1 MAFLYGVTY
10 TWRHVKKSETSHRIG
25 RGVDNV
31 HWVKK
36 VIKKSSA
43 SLSTG
48 SCEWTH
54 AWGHVRRQSR
64 RAVYETL
71 VTLHAVRGRM
81 RRMVKVGVHDFL
93 VFTHRIG
100 LRGGGDQRR

>member
-1 MAFLYGVTY
+1 
-10 TWRHVKKSETSHRIG
+10 
-25 RGVDNV
+25 
-31 HWVKK
+31 
-36 VIKKSSA
+36 
-43 SLSTG
+43 
-48 SCEWTH
+48 
-54 AWGHVRRQSR
+54 
-64 RAVYETL
+64 VYETL

>member
-1 MAFLYGVTY
+1 M
-10 TWRHVKKSETSHRIG
+10 IG
-25 RGVDNV
+25 RGVDNA

-36 VIKKSSA
+36 VIKKAYDESVYWV
-43 SLSTG
+43 LVKG
-48 SCEWTH
+48 RR
-54 AWGHVRRQSR
+54 AWGLSRRYAR

-71 VTLHAVRGRM
+71 VTMHAVRGRM